1 MTARAP
7 QHCFECCKSDLAS
20 QGYNFGQNT
29 AISTVRCRSCCSQE
43 YSAVY
48 VASQGLEQLLE
59 LMANDGDT
67 RPLVVTSRDR
77 LDIVMGLL
85 ASQVG
90 SLGLYALAQS
100 RQR

>member
-1 MTARAP
+1 MVPPAVPICAPCAPRRRA
-7 QHCFECCKSDLAS
+7 
-20 QGYNFGQNT
+20 
-29 AISTVRCRSCCSQE
+29 SQE

-48 VASQGLEQLLE
+48 VASQRLDQLLE

-67 RPLVVTSRDR
+67 RPMVVTSRDR

-90 SLGLYALAQS
+90 TGGCLPRGFEGRAPQPVAALL
-100 RQR
+100 R

>member
-1 MTARAP
+1 MP
-7 QHCFECCKSDLAS
+7 LDKVAS
-20 QGYNFGQNT
+20 YCVF
-29 AISTVRCRSCCSQE
+29 RSHPCNKHMHVPVCLTMQE

-48 VASQGLEQLLE
+48 VASQRLEQLLE

-85 ASQVG
+85 ASQVRKDRP
-90 SLGLYALAQS
+90 STACWQQKS
-100 RQR
+100 